1 MKRATWMLLV
11 AGAVLMLGVG
21 AASARTSYPSEITR
35 ESSVELPG
43 GKTLASGEVTSPYR
57 LCSVLR
63 GVKLIG
69 HYPDGSTEL
78 LDVGLTSINGA
89 WATKADLSGADRV
102 KAVALRSAFR
112 VHHRRKVCDRAAV
125 VWALA

>member
-1 MKRATWMLLV
+1 MKRATLMLVL
-11 AGAVLMLGVG
+11 AGAVFALGAG
-21 AASARTSYPSEITR
+21 TASARTSYPTEITHD
-35 ESSVELPG
+35 SSVALSG
-43 GKTLASGEVTSPYR
+43 GQTLVGGQVKSPYR

-78 LDVGLTSINGA
+78 LDADLSSIGGA
-89 WATKADLSGADRV
+89 WGAKADLTGADRV

-112 VHHRRKVCDRAAV
+112 VHHRRKVCERAAV